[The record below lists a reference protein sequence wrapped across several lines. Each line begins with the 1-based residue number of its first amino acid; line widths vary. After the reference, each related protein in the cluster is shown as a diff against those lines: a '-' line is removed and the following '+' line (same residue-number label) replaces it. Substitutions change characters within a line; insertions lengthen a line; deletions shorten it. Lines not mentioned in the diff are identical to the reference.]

1 MDTTADKAETI
12 QKSVFIKD
20 GELLDIDDI
29 STAITLADMPRE
41 EFSKILNQSNDALAE
56 LDAISARAKGQEYLD
71 DLEEIGEGTL
81 DPSPGDTVLSFGAQL
96 RDDKPAPSGDDRPGP
111 SAPTGPPSM
120 GFQPQS
126 TFDAE
131 EEDETPAD
139 RGGGGN
145 GGGGGRGCVIATHAV
160 NSGAFT
166 KDTKREAVRWCV
178 KNLHRTWWGEA
189 IRRGYRYYGQK
200 AIDEGNAKNHYQEF
214 KDYVAFGTGKRRTLK
229 TAWTFVYRT
238 VQFFIKGLFNAKR

>member
-1 MDTTADKAETI
+1 
-12 QKSVFIKD
+12 
-20 GELLDIDDI
+20 DDI
-29 STAITLADMPRE
+29 GVEGEDEDRFIDSVGGGVDQGAVELGEMDATAPFSDIETGVGEFVTDPVFDDDQLTFVDTKPDDTITPLEDDFETLIDPAAN
-41 EFSKILNQSNDALAE
+41 FQKIQE
-56 LDAISARAKGQEYLD
+56 ARD
-71 DLEEIGEGTL
+71 N
-81 DPSPGDTVLSFGAQL
+81 
-96 RDDKPAPSGDDRPGP
+96 DKPAPSEPAKTSQGVTTAQFQAFRDTGGGDDK
-111 SAPTGPPSM
+111 
-120 GFQPQS
+120 
-126 TFDAE
+126 
-131 EEDETPAD
+131 
-139 RGGGGN
+139 GGDDKG
-145 GGGGGRGCVIATHAV
+145 GCVIATHAV

-200 AIDEGNAKNHYQEF
+200 AIDEGKAKNHYQEF